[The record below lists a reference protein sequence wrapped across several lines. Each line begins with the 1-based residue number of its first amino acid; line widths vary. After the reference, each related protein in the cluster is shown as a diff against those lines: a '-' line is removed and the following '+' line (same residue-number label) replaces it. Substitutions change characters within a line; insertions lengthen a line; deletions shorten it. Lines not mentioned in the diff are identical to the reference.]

1 MTLRQS
7 ILMAL
12 KENNG
17 EWLSG
22 EVLSAS
28 LDLSRT
34 MIWKQ
39 IKQLKAEGYVV
50 ESSSK
55 KGYRLVA
62 CPDILSADEVCPGLI
77 TEVFGRRDYFYYP
90 SIDSTNRQARILA
103 SQGYPEGTVVVAD
116 MQTDGRGRRGRSWY
130 SPAGQGIYMSLIL
143 RPRIPLKEISRIS
156 LMPAVALAETLQ
168 EELGLAARIKWPND
182 ILINHKKIAG
192 ILSEAITDM
201 DGIEFVVIGMGLN
214 INNPESDF
222 PDDFRT
228 DPTSILTEMKQ
239 PASRVRILQS
249 LLAKL
254 EYHYQLLQK
263 GDFAETLAAGRR
275 MSMVIGQK
283 VSLETSQGIVT
294 GRAVDI
300 DENGFLLVDEGS
312 GVQHTVISG
321 EIEVLADKSAN
332 VL

>member
-263 GDFAETLAAGRR
+263 GDFVETLAAGRR

>member
-7 ILMAL
+7 VLMAL
-12 KENNG
+12 KEKNC

-39 IKQLKAEGYVV
+39 IKQLKTEGYVI

-55 KGYRLVA
+55 KGYRLLA

-263 GDFAETLAAGRR
+263 GDFVETLAAGRR